1 MAYKTPWIGSK
12 DEMPGIIKDGKSG
25 FTIPVYDHMKFA
37 EKIAHT
43 GGLSSSITAISA
55 TPKKGN
61 KGVRRYLQ

>member
-1 MAYKTPWIGSK
+1 
-12 DEMPGIIKDGKSG
+12 MPGIIKDGKSG